1 MDKDLE
7 RLIKYI
13 RKEEVVLFIG
23 SGFSIKAGAPSV
35 WDIINAIL
43 EEGGQSFK
51 DDLTESDRK
60 QLRLVSEAFVNEC
73 DGRNDLM
80 TLLKN
85 LFVFEPKDCSDQQT
99 LTKIPHIKQIF
110 TTNYDT
116 LIEDAY
122 PKSKCNIV
130 TANEGC
136 AYTDAHST
144 TIYKVH
150 GDIATLNNSASI
162 IITDSDYKNYFK
174 NKHFNLIWE
183 ELKQA
188 FIKKHVV
195 FIGYSLEDDNIL
207 DIIKTVRDCI
217 GSSMKG
223 MFLVAPHFSE
233 FKKNKLKAN
242 HVTYIDALAEEVL
255 TTILSSIKENI
266 ADDVRHNNVSKE
278 TYDKFVELNG
288 NILTTL
294 RKTEDGNEI
303 EKLEVKQGQK
313 RKETISFTIPN
324 EIMSEINDSRFNDE
338 MTVVGSSIKVP
349 AYKIPSEKMINFSHH
364 LNGIK
369 FNGKDDISCLYIA
382 PTIQRHDTKFK
393 IPSIKFTESVTIV
406 KYRKN
411 GVIYIDM
418 ETPICFIKI
427 ELHTA
432 NNKIIDVT
440 SRVESKETYKNNSEA
455 LKWIDALIA
464 MCKQGQI
471 VKFDG
476 ISITS
481 NQTNRNAIAEFN
493 KVKAFYK
500 TIRDIENDTD
510 VIFDFYDQYSDEN
523 YINALYIYHYLTG
536 KGFLR
541 KVPQKACLKFV
552 IDDRDENNMPI
563 EKFRNDTFVM
573 IECTPLGSIKLN
585 GKEFQIPF
593 RTTAYMDC
601 HADSITA
608 INEHDYEIVMKDA
621 KYHYMTWCTNTR
633 PKQEGTV
640 LNLGNKRI
648 G

>member
-85 LFVFEPKDCSDQQT
+85 LFSFEPKDCSDQQT

-122 PKSKCNIV
+122 PKSKCNVV

-382 PTIQRHDTKFK
+382 PTIQRYETKFK
-393 IPSIKFTESVTIV
+393 IPSIKFTETVTIV
-406 KYRKN
+406 KYGKD

-476 ISITS
+476 ITITS

-510 VIFDFYDQYSDEN
+510 VILIF
-523 YINALYIYHYLTG
+523 
-536 KGFLR
+536 
-541 KVPQKACLKFV
+541 
-552 IDDRDENNMPI
+552 
-563 EKFRNDTFVM
+563 
-573 IECTPLGSIKLN
+573 
-585 GKEFQIPF
+585 
-593 RTTAYMDC
+593 
-601 HADSITA
+601 
-608 INEHDYEIVMKDA
+608 
-621 KYHYMTWCTNTR
+621 MTNI
-633 PKQEGTV
+633 
-640 LNLGNKRI
+640 LMRI
-648 G
+648 I

>member
-382 PTIQRHDTKFK
+382 PTIQRYETKFK
-393 IPSIKFTESVTIV
+393 IPSIKFTETVTIV
-406 KYRKN
+406 KYGKN

-471 VKFDG
+471 VNFDG
-476 ISITS
+476 ITITS

-573 IECTPLGSIKLN
+573 IECKPLGSIKLN

-621 KYHYMTWCTNTR
+621 KYRYMTWCTNTR

>member
-13 RKEEVVLFIG
+13 RKEEVALFIG

-35 WDIINAIL
+35 WDIIDAIL

-51 DDLTESDRK
+51 DNLTESDRK

-73 DGRNDLM
+73 GGRNDLM

-233 FKKNKLKAN
+233 LKKNKLKAN

-255 TTILSSIKENI
+255 TTILASIKDNI

-278 TYDKFVELNG
+278 TYDKFVDLNG

-294 RKTEDGNEI
+294 RKTEYGNEI
-303 EKLEVKQGQK
+303 DKLEVKQGQK
-313 RKETISFTIPN
+313 RKDTISFTIPN
-324 EIMSEINDSRFNDE
+324 EILSEINDSHFNDE

-349 AYKIPSEKMINFSHH
+349 AYKIPAEKMINFSHH

-382 PTIQRHDTKFK
+382 PTIQRYETKFK
-393 IPSIKFTESVTIV
+393 IPSIKFTETVTIV
-406 KYRKN
+406 KYGKN

-427 ELHTA
+427 
-432 NNKIIDVT
+432 
-440 SRVESKETYKNNSEA
+440 
-455 LKWIDALIA
+455 
-464 MCKQGQI
+464 
-471 VKFDG
+471 
-476 ISITS
+476 
-481 NQTNRNAIAEFN
+481 
-493 KVKAFYK
+493 
-500 TIRDIENDTD
+500 
-510 VIFDFYDQYSDEN
+510 
-523 YINALYIYHYLTG
+523 
-536 KGFLR
+536 
-541 KVPQKACLKFV
+541 
-552 IDDRDENNMPI
+552 
-563 EKFRNDTFVM
+563 
-573 IECTPLGSIKLN
+573 
-585 GKEFQIPF
+585 
-593 RTTAYMDC
+593 
-601 HADSITA
+601 
-608 INEHDYEIVMKDA
+608 
-621 KYHYMTWCTNTR
+621 
-633 PKQEGTV
+633 
-640 LNLGNKRI
+640 
-648 G
+648 

>member
-13 RKEEVVLFIG
+13 RKEEVALFIG

-85 LFVFEPKDCSDQQT
+85 LFCFEPKDCSDQQT

-122 PKSKCNIV
+122 PKSKCNVV

-510 VIFDFYDQYSDEN
+510 VILIF
-523 YINALYIYHYLTG
+523 
-536 KGFLR
+536 
-541 KVPQKACLKFV
+541 
-552 IDDRDENNMPI
+552 
-563 EKFRNDTFVM
+563 
-573 IECTPLGSIKLN
+573 
-585 GKEFQIPF
+585 
-593 RTTAYMDC
+593 
-601 HADSITA
+601 
-608 INEHDYEIVMKDA
+608 
-621 KYHYMTWCTNTR
+621 MTNI
-633 PKQEGTV
+633 
-640 LNLGNKRI
+640 LMRI
-648 G
+648 I

>member
-35 WDIINAIL
+35 WDIIDAIL

-73 DGRNDLM
+73 GGRNDLM

-136 AYTDAHST
+136 AYTDAHSA

-183 ELKQA
+183 ELKQT

-207 DIIKTVRDCI
+207 EIIKTVRDCI

-242 HVTYIDALAEEVL
+242 HITYIDALAEEVL

-313 RKETISFTIPN
+313 RKDTISFTIPN

-382 PTIQRHDTKFK
+382 PTIQRRDTKFK

-427 ELHTA
+427 EIHTA

-476 ISITS
+476 ITITS
-481 NQTNRNAIAEFN
+481 NQTNRNAIAEYN

-621 KYHYMTWCTNTR
+621 KYRYMTWCTNTR

>member
-13 RKEEVVLFIG
+13 RKEEVALFIG

-43 EEGGQSFK
+43 KEGGQSFK
-51 DDLTESDRK
+51 DGLTESDCK

-73 DGRNDLM
+73 GGRNDLM

-85 LFVFEPKDCSDQQT
+85 LFGFEPKDCSDQQT
-99 LTKIPHIKQIF
+99 LTRIPHIRQIF

-122 PKSKCNIV
+122 PKSTCNVV

-136 AYTDAHST
+136 AYTDVHFT

-183 ELKQA
+183 ELKQT

-195 FIGYSLEDDNIL
+195 FIGYSLGDDNIL

-233 FKKNKLKAN
+233 LKKDKLKAN

-255 TTILSSIKENI
+255 TTILSSIKDNI

-303 EKLEVKQGQK
+303 EKLEVKQG
-313 RKETISFTIPN
+313 KEREDTISFTIPN

-393 IPSIKFTESVTIV
+393 IPSIKFTESVTLV

-411 GVIYIDM
+411 GVIYVDM

-427 ELHTA
+427 ELHNA

-440 SRVESKETYKNNSEA
+440 SRLESKETYKNNSEA

-476 ISITS
+476 ITITS

-573 IECTPLGSIKLN
+573 IECKPLGYIKLN

-608 INEHDYEIVMKDA
+608 INEHEYEIVMKDA
-621 KYHYMTWCTNTR
+621 KYRYMTWCTNTR

-640 LNLGNKRI
+640 LNLGNKKI

>member
-13 RKEEVVLFIG
+13 RKEEVALFIG

-43 EEGGQSFK
+43 KEGGQSFK
-51 DDLTESDRK
+51 DGLTESDCK

-73 DGRNDLM
+73 GGRNDLM

-85 LFVFEPKDCSDQQT
+85 LFGFEPKDCSDQQT
-99 LTKIPHIKQIF
+99 LTRIPHIRQIF

-122 PKSKCNIV
+122 PKSKCNVV

-136 AYTDAHST
+136 AYTDNHFT

-183 ELKQA
+183 ELKQT

-195 FIGYSLEDDNIL
+195 FIGYSLGDDNIL

-223 MFLVAPHFSE
+223 MFLVAPHFPE
-233 FKKNKLKAN
+233 LKKDKLKAN

-255 TTILSSIKENI
+255 TTILSSIKDNI

-303 EKLEVKQGQK
+303 EKLEVKQG
-313 RKETISFTIPN
+313 KEREDTISFTIPN
-324 EIMSEINDSRFNDE
+324 EIMSEINGSRFNDE

-393 IPSIKFTESVTIV
+393 IPSIKFTESVTLV

-411 GVIYIDM
+411 GVIYVDM

-427 ELHTA
+427 ELHNA

-440 SRVESKETYKNNSEA
+440 SRLESKETYKNNSEA

-476 ISITS
+476 ITITS

-573 IECTPLGSIKLN
+573 IECKPLGYIKLN

-608 INEHDYEIVMKDA
+608 INEHEYEIVMKDA
-621 KYHYMTWCTNTR
+621 KYRYMTWCTNTR

-640 LNLGNKRI
+640 LNLGNKKI

>member
-13 RKEEVVLFIG
+13 RKEEVALFIG

-43 EEGGQSFK
+43 KEGGQSFK
-51 DDLTESDRK
+51 DGLTESDCK

-73 DGRNDLM
+73 GGRNDLM

-85 LFVFEPKDCSDQQT
+85 LFGFEPKDCSDQQT
-99 LTKIPHIKQIF
+99 LTRIPHIRQIF

-122 PKSKCNIV
+122 PKSTCNVV

-136 AYTDAHST
+136 AYTDNHFT

-183 ELKQA
+183 ELKQT

-195 FIGYSLEDDNIL
+195 FIGYSLGDDNIL

-233 FKKNKLKAN
+233 LKKDKLKAN

-255 TTILSSIKENI
+255 TTILSSIKDNI

-303 EKLEVKQGQK
+303 EKLEVKQG
-313 RKETISFTIPN
+313 KEREDTISFTIPN

-393 IPSIKFTESVTIV
+393 IPSIKFTESVTLV

-411 GVIYIDM
+411 GVIYVDM

-427 ELHTA
+427 ELHNA

-440 SRVESKETYKNNSEA
+440 SRLESKETYKNNSEA

-476 ISITS
+476 ITITS

-541 KVPQKACLKFV
+541 KVPQKAGLKFV

-573 IECTPLGSIKLN
+573 IECKPLGYIKLN

-608 INEHDYEIVMKDA
+608 INEHEYEIVMKDA
-621 KYHYMTWCTNTR
+621 KYRYMTWCTNTR

-640 LNLGNKRI
+640 LNLGNKKI

>member
-278 TYDKFVELNG
+278 TYDKFVDLNG

-294 RKTEDGNEI
+294 RKTEYGNEI
-303 EKLEVKQGQK
+303 DKLEVKQGQK

-621 KYHYMTWCTNTR
+621 KYRYMTWCTNTR

>member
-1 MDKDLE
+1 MNKDLE

-13 RKEEVVLFIG
+13 RKEEVALFIG
-23 SGFSIKAGAPSV
+23 SGFSIKAGAPKV

-43 EEGGQSFK
+43 KEGGQSLK
-51 DDLTESDRK
+51 DSLAESDRK
-60 QLRLVSEAFVNEC
+60 QLRLVSEAFVKEC

-80 TLLKN
+80 VLLKK
-85 LFVFEPKDCSDQQT
+85 LFDFEPKDCSDQQA
-99 LTKIPHIKQIF
+99 LTKTPHIKQIF

-122 PKSKCNIV
+122 PKSKCNVV
-130 TANEGC
+130 TSNEGC
-136 AYTDAHST
+136 AYTDIHAT

-150 GDIATLNNSASI
+150 GDITTLNDCSSI
-162 IITDSDYKNYFK
+162 IITDSDYKDFFN
-174 NKHFNLIWE
+174 NKHFNLVWE

-233 FKKNKLKAN
+233 LKKKKLKAN

-255 TTILSSIKENI
+255 TTVLSSIKENI
-266 ADDVRHNNVSKE
+266 ADDVRHNSVSKE
-278 TYDKFVELNG
+278 TYDTFVELNG
-288 NILTTL
+288 DILSTL
-294 RKTEDGNEI
+294 RKTEDGNVI

-313 RKETISFTIPN
+313 RKDTISFTIPN
-324 EIMSEINDSRFNDE
+324 EIMSEINDCQFNDE
-338 MTVVGSSIKVP
+338 MTVIGSSIKVP
-349 AYKIPSEKMINFSHH
+349 AYKIPAEKMINFSHC

-382 PTIQRHDTKFK
+382 PTIQRHETKFK
-393 IPSIKFTESVTIV
+393 IPSIKFTESVTLV
-406 KYRKN
+406 KYGRN
-411 GVIYIDM
+411 GVLYIDM

-440 SRVESKETYKNNSEA
+440 SRIESKETYKNNSEA
-455 LKWIDALIA
+455 LKWVDALIA

-476 ISITS
+476 ITITS
-481 NQTNRNAIAEFN
+481 NGTNRKAISEFN
-493 KVKAFYK
+493 KIKEYYK

-510 VIFDFYDQYSDEN
+510 VNFDCYNQYSDLN
-523 YINALYIYHYLTG
+523 YINALYIYHYLTE
-536 KGFLR
+536 KGFMR
-541 KVPQKACLKFV
+541 KVQQKAQLKFV
-552 IDDRDENNMPI
+552 IDDRDKNNMPI
-563 EKFRNDTFVM
+563 EKFRKDTFVM
-573 IECTPLGSIKLN
+573 IKCEPLGSIKLN
-585 GKEFQIPF
+585 GKTFQIPYK
-593 RTTAYMDC
+593 TTAYMDC
-601 HADSITA
+601 RADSVTA
-608 INEHDYEIVMKDA
+608 INEHEYEVVMKDA
-621 KYHYMTWCTNTR
+621 KYRYMTWCTNAR
-633 PKQEGTV
+633 PVQDGNV

>member
-207 DIIKTVRDCI
+207 DIIKTVRDC
-217 GSSMKG
+217 SMKG

-233 FKKNKLKAN
+233 LKKNKLKAN

-573 IECTPLGSIKLN
+573 IECKPLGSIKLN

-621 KYHYMTWCTNTR
+621 KYRYMTWCTNTR

>member
-382 PTIQRHDTKFK
+382 PTIQRYETKFK

-573 IECTPLGSIKLN
+573 IECKPLGSIKLN

-621 KYHYMTWCTNTR
+621 KYRYMTWCTNTR